1 MAVQTFGILRDY
13 PGGVVGQAGIQQNIQ
28 QDTQA
33 QQREEISPSLRPQG
47 ILDFGVN
54 HQQIRRLDGQVQDH
68 EPGEVG
74 EEFLQNAEIAW

>member
-1 MAVQTFGILRDY
+1 MAVQTFGILRDC
-13 PGGVVGQAGIQQNIQ
+13 PGGVVAAGIQQNIQ

-33 QQREEISPSLRPQG
+33 QQREEISCLRPQG

-68 EPGEVG
+68 EPELG
-74 EEFLQNAEIAW
+74 EEFLQNAENAW